1 MILSKQPLGRSNNDL
16 YSDKYSS
23 WFLVKSATLV
33 VVGGGG
39 LVAKSCS
46 TLATHGLEPA
56 RLLCPWNSPG
66 KNTWVGCHFFLQGI
80 FPTQGLNP
88 GLLHC
93 RQIIYWLSY
102 KRSQIS
108 ICPIFETF
116 LFFLLFPSLEFLY
129 IYSFGTLFIILI
141 FSMSVFNSQTFKLK
155 KII

>member
-1 MILSKQPLGRSNNDL
+1 MILPKQPLGRSNNDL

-33 VVGGGG
+33 VVVGGG
-39 LVAKSCS
+39 LVAKSCP
-46 TLATHGLEPA
+46 TLATHGLESA
-56 RLLCPWNSPG
+56 RFLCPWNSPG

-93 RQIIYWLSY
+93 KQIIYRLNY
-102 KRSQIS
+102 KGSQIS

-141 FSMSVFNSQTFKLK
+141 FWCLYSTLKLLN
-155 KII
+155 